1 MFFEKYKI
9 KNVSEINIDN
19 YSKKENWS
27 FINYLDTKN
36 ITNNK
41 IIEIKFLNPL
51 TDKIP
56 SRAKRKIKENDIII
70 STVRPNQKHYGIIE
84 DKPTNLL
91 VSTGFTTLRAKENY
105 VLSKYLYYLI
115 TQDKVTKKLQTIAEQ
130 STTSYPSIKTSDIEN
145 INIELPSIKIQK
157 QIISII
163 NSIEKQ
169 VIKLRKI
176 NQNLEQHLNVIFN
189 EWYQNYNFYD
199 ERNKPY
205 KDNGGN
211 FKSSSLGEI
220 PESWKI
226 EKIGNLPLI
235 ITDYVAN
242 GSFASLKENVT
253 LYEEPEYAFFIR
265 NTDLKSNKFE
275 KYVDQHSYEFLRKSF
290 LRGNEVIISNV
301 GDVGSV
307 YLCPKLEKPMTL
319 GNNMI
324 LIKSD
329 KEKTDIN
336 WNYFIYLLFNSS
348 YGQYLIESISGG
360 SVQSKFNKT
369 DFRSLKIV
377 IPSESD
383 LLKFNNFIS
392 PFFKYHSELTK
403 EIKDLT
409 SLRDIL
415 LPKLMSG
422 EIDVSQIE
430 VE

>member
-176 NQNLEQHLNVIFN
+176 NQNLAEILQLIFKTWFLNFEPFKDNSFKNTELGLI
-189 EWYQNYNFYD
+189 
-199 ERNKPY
+199 PY
-205 KDNGGN
+205 K
-211 FKSSSLGEI
+211 
-220 PESWKI
+220 W
-226 EKIGNLPLI
+226 
-235 ITDYVAN
+235 
-242 GSFASLKENVT
+242 
-253 LYEEPEYAFFIR
+253 
-265 NTDLKSNKFE
+265 
-275 KYVDQHSYEFLRKSF
+275 
-290 LRGNEVIISNV
+290 NV
-301 GDVGSV
+301 G
-307 YLCPKLEKPMTL
+307 KLKDIL
-319 GNNMI
+319 I
-324 LIKSD
+324 LIKKSINAKNCNSLPYLPIDIIPMNSLGLTEFKSNDEAKSSLITFD
-329 KEKTDIN
+329 KNDILMGAMRV
-336 WNYFIYLLFNSS
+336 YFHRVSIAPCPGITRNTCFVLRPKKDFYLS
-348 YGQYLIESISGG
+348 YCLLLCNENRTIQYAQNTSKG
-360 SVQSKFNKT
+360 STMPYAVWDKGLG
-369 DFRSLKIV
+369 DMPIV
-377 IPSESD
+377 IPPEEILKQFYD
-383 LLKFNNFIS
+383 LTLPIITKIRDSYQEIQN
-392 PFFKYHSELTK
+392 LTK
-403 EIKDLT
+403 I
-409 SLRDIL
+409 RDVL

-422 EIDVSQIE
+422 EIDVSDIK
-430 VE
+430 V